1 MITND
6 DTEFNNSEQ
15 PKHKKLRKPSDGPL
29 RNKTRTMARMVA
41 AVGKVIQ
48 KKGYPGLTAPNIA
61 LAAGVDKKLVYTY
74 FGGVDNLIE
83 EYIHQKDFW
92 KPAEKKRIEDLIK
105 KSENINK
112 KEVCE
117 ILQSQ
122 FITLQSD
129 KALQKII
136 HWELGET
143 NKILRNIANRREEI
157 VEQLFSIIMPDFE
170 KTNIDF
176 RARFALI
183 LGGIYYLSLQK
194 NKENLVCGIN
204 IKGDSGKE
212 RIENAIKD
220 FIFEAYEKTRI

>member
-1 MITND
+1 M
-6 DTEFNNSEQ
+6 
-15 PKHKKLRKPSDGPL
+15 
-29 RNKTRTMARMVA
+29 
-41 AVGKVIQ
+41 
-48 KKGYPGLTAPNIA
+48 APNIA

-74 FGGVDNLIE
+74 FAGVDNLIE

-170 KTNIDF
+170 KINIDF

-183 LGGIYYLSLQK
+183 LGGVYYLSLQK
-194 NKENLVCGIN
+194 NKGNLVCGIN

-212 RIENAIKD
+212 LIENAIKD
-220 FIFEAYEKTRI
+220 IVFEPMRKQEYKNKGYKVVFLIFEYSFL